1 MTLHY
6 LKNGETLRL
15 DASRCTGCGR
25 CIEVCPHGVLAM
37 RDHRA
42 MLVDRAACMECGA
55 CMRNC
60 AFAAVTVKAGV
71 GCAAAVIAG
80 LVRGTEP
87 TCGCSG
93 ESKGAGCA
101 PLPMAGKRPGPP
113 KGCC

>member
-1 MTLHY
+1 MTFHY

-15 DASRCTGCGR
+15 DPARCTGCGR
-25 CIEVCPHGVLAM
+25 CVEVCPHAVLVLE
-37 RDHRA
+37 DHR
-42 MLVDRAACMECGA
+42 VTITDRAACMECGA

-60 AFAAVTVKAGV
+60 APAAIAVKAGV
-71 GCAAAVIAG
+71 GCASAVIAG

-93 ESKGAGCA
+93 PSGAGDC
-101 PLPMAGKRPGPP
+101 GST